1 MNKYIKLF
9 LKYLFLGFIG
19 GFTYYNIELMYRGY
33 SHISMFLLASFLF
46 ILIGLINEFLS
57 WDTPL
62 FIQSIIGAIIV
73 TVFEFIT
80 GCIVNLWLGL
90 NVWDYSSE
98 PLNVMG
104 QICLPF
110 TLIWIVL
117 SCIAIILDDYLRY
130 YIFNEEKPHYKV
142 FYKENILLY
151 K

>member
-19 GFTYYNIELMYRGY
+19 GFTYYNIELIYRGY

-90 NVWDYSSE
+90 NIWDYSNE

-117 SCIAIILDDYLRY
+117 SCIAIILDDCLRY

-142 FYKENILLY
+142 F
-151 K
+151 

>member
-9 LKYLFLGFIG
+9 LKYLFLGFVG
-19 GFTYYNIELMYRGY
+19 GFTYYNIELIYRGY

-73 TVFEFIT
+73 TAFEFIT

-90 NVWDYSSE
+90 NIWDYSNE

-110 TLIWIVL
+110 TFIWIVL

-142 FYKENILLY
+142 F
-151 K
+151 

>member
-1 MNKYIKLF
+1 
-9 LKYLFLGFIG
+9 
-19 GFTYYNIELMYRGY
+19 
-33 SHISMFLLASFLF
+33 MFLLASFLF

-90 NVWDYSSE
+90 NIWDYSNE

-142 FYKENILLY
+142 F
-151 K
+151 

>member
-9 LKYLFLGFIG
+9 LKYLFLGFVG
-19 GFTYYNIELMYRGY
+19 GFTYYNIEIIYRGY
-33 SHISMFLLASFLF
+33 SHISMFILASFLF
-46 ILIGLINEFLS
+46 IIIGLINEFLS

-73 TVFEFIT
+73 TVLEFIT

-142 FYKENILLY
+142 F
-151 K
+151 

>member
-90 NVWDYSSE
+90 NIWDYSNE

-142 FYKENILLY
+142 F
-151 K
+151 

>member
-46 ILIGLINEFLS
+46 IVIGLINEFLS

-73 TVFEFIT
+73 TAFEFIT
-80 GCIVNLWLGL
+80 GCIVNLWLEL
-90 NVWDYSSE
+90 NIWDYSNE

-110 TLIWIVL
+110 TFIWIVL

-130 YIFNEEKPHYKV
+130 YIFTEEKPHYKV
-142 FYKENILLY
+142 F
-151 K
+151 

>member
-46 ILIGLINEFLS
+46 ILIGLMNEFLS

-73 TVFEFIT
+73 TAFEFIT

-90 NVWDYSSE
+90 NIWDYSNE

-142 FYKENILLY
+142 F
-151 K
+151 

>member
-57 WDTPL
+57 WDTSL

-90 NVWDYSSE
+90 NIWDYSNE

-142 FYKENILLY
+142 F
-151 K
+151 

>member
-46 ILIGLINEFLS
+46 ILIGLMNEFLS

-90 NVWDYSSE
+90 NIWDYSNE

-142 FYKENILLY
+142 F
-151 K
+151 

>member
-19 GFTYYNIELMYRGY
+19 GFTYYNIELIYRGY
-33 SHISMFLLASFLF
+33 SHISMFRLASFLF

-90 NVWDYSSE
+90 NIWDYSNE

-142 FYKENILLY
+142 F
-151 K
+151 

>member
-19 GFTYYNIELMYRGY
+19 GFTYYNIELIYRGY

-90 NVWDYSSE
+90 NIWDYSNE

-110 TLIWIVL
+110 TFIWIVL

-142 FYKENILLY
+142 F
-151 K
+151 

>member
-1 MNKYIKLF
+1 MNKYLKLF

-19 GFTYYNIELMYRGY
+19 GFTYYNIELIYRGY

-90 NVWDYSSE
+90 NIWDYSNE

-142 FYKENILLY
+142 F
-151 K
+151 

>member
-19 GFTYYNIELMYRGY
+19 GFTYYNIELIYRGY

-90 NVWDYSSE
+90 NIWDYSHE

-142 FYKENILLY
+142 F
-151 K
+151 

>member
-19 GFTYYNIELMYRGY
+19 GFTYYNIELIYRGY

-90 NVWDYSSE
+90 NIWDYSNE

-142 FYKENILLY
+142 F
-151 K
+151 

>member
-9 LKYLFLGFIG
+9 LKYLFLGFVG
-19 GFTYYNIELMYRGY
+19 GFTYYNIEIIYRGY
-33 SHISMFLLASFLF
+33 SHISMFILASFLF
-46 ILIGLINEFLS
+46 IVIGLINEFLS

-73 TVFEFIT
+73 TVLEFIT

-110 TLIWIVL
+110 TLIWIFL

-130 YIFNEEKPHYKV
+130 YIFNEEKPRYKL
-142 FYKENILLY
+142 F
-151 K
+151 

>member
-9 LKYLFLGFIG
+9 LKYLFLGFVG
-19 GFTYYNIELMYRGY
+19 GFTYYNIEIIYRGY
-33 SHISMFLLASFLF
+33 SHISMFILASFLF
-46 ILIGLINEFLS
+46 IIIGLINEFLS

-73 TVFEFIT
+73 TVLEFIT

-110 TLIWIVL
+110 TLIWIFL

-130 YIFNEEKPHYKV
+130 YIFNEEKPRYKV
-142 FYKENILLY
+142 F
-151 K
+151 

>member
-19 GFTYYNIELMYRGY
+19 GFTYYNIELIYRGY

-46 ILIGLINEFLS
+46 IIIGLINEFLS

-90 NVWDYSSE
+90 NIWDYSNE

-142 FYKENILLY
+142 F
-151 K
+151 

>member
-46 ILIGLINEFLS
+46 IVIGLINEFLS

-73 TVFEFIT
+73 TAFEFIT

-90 NVWDYSSE
+90 NIWDYSNE

-110 TLIWIVL
+110 TFIWIIL
-117 SCIAIILDDYLRY
+117 SIDFTSPISYGLRHST
-130 YIFNEEKPHYKV
+130 FCQFLHQLQTKFLRGTP
-142 FYKENILLY
+142 
-151 K
+151 

>member
-19 GFTYYNIELMYRGY
+19 GFAYYNIELMYRGY

-46 ILIGLINEFLS
+46 ILIGLMNEFLS

-90 NVWDYSSE
+90 NIWDYSNE

-142 FYKENILLY
+142 F
-151 K
+151 

>member
-9 LKYLFLGFIG
+9 LKYLFLGFVG
-19 GFTYYNIELMYRGY
+19 GFTYYNIEIIYRGY
-33 SHISMFLLASFLF
+33 SHISMFILASFLF
-46 ILIGLINEFLS
+46 IIIGLINEFLS

-90 NVWDYSSE
+90 NIWDYSNE

-142 FYKENILLY
+142 F
-151 K
+151 

>member
-19 GFTYYNIELMYRGY
+19 GFTYYNIELIYRGY

-46 ILIGLINEFLS
+46 ILIGLMNEFLS

-90 NVWDYSSE
+90 NIWDYSHE

-142 FYKENILLY
+142 F
-151 K
+151 

>member
-19 GFTYYNIELMYRGY
+19 GFTYYNIELIYRGY

-46 ILIGLINEFLS
+46 ILIGLMNEFLS
-57 WDTPL
+57 WNTPL

-90 NVWDYSSE
+90 NIWDYSNE

-142 FYKENILLY
+142 F
-151 K
+151 

>member
-46 ILIGLINEFLS
+46 ILIGLMNEFLS

-73 TVFEFIT
+73 TVLEFIT

-142 FYKENILLY
+142 F
-151 K
+151 